1 MPPPPLPIQRSHDDD
16 QIEMKHHGSMQLEA
30 NISNVNKNFLILL
43 FFFVLLVIVG
53 PLDFNS
59 FVLDS
64 EKVYKEKV
72 EAEAKVT
79 ADGKL
84 VNIY

>member
-1 MPPPPLPIQRSHDDD
+1 
-16 QIEMKHHGSMQLEA
+16 MQLEA
-30 NISNVNKNFLILL
+30 NISNVNKTFLI
-43 FFFVLLVIVG
+43 FIYCFFVLLVILG

-84 VNIY
+84 VNI

>member
-1 MPPPPLPIQRSHDDD
+1 LLDSQ
-16 QIEMKHHGSMQLEA
+16 KT
-30 NISNVNKNFLILL
+30 SNK
-43 FFFVLLVIVG
+43 G

-84 VNIY
+84 VNI